1 MATGNIGMGEKV
13 LAIAS
18 AEWGSDPRR
27 ILAQTPMSKQQV
39 VALALCGALNALDGF
54 DVLSISFAS
63 PGIAAE
69 WHVKPAALGL
79 VLSMEVFGM
88 AAGSVLLGQL
98 ADRIGRLSTTI
109 LCLVIMAIGMLAT
122 PQSTGVGFLT
132 LTRLF
137 TGLGIGGM
145 LAATNA
151 LAAEYTNARWRSAG
165 IAIMAAGYPL
175 GAVIGGTIASR
186 MLVHGDWRNVFY
198 LGAGLALVLLPLVPL
213 LMREPVGALLQRR
226 PANALSL
233 INRTMRAFGHDEI
246 DHLPDV
252 DPAAPKIGLRDLF
265 GPKLGAT
272 TGLLAMA
279 YFTHIITFYFVV
291 KWIPKIVV
299 NMGFAPSAAGGVLVW
314 ANVGGLIGALLF
326 SLASL
331 RLPLRG
337 SLVAMMLAS
346 AVMVAVFGHAP
357 ADLTVLSLAA
367 AGAAFCTNSVI
378 VGFYALIAQSFPT
391 PVRGGGTGFVIG
403 VGRFGSAAGPITA
416 GALFQAGLGLPAV
429 AALMAVG
436 SLIAAGMLL
445 VLPRGETQDH

>member
-1 MATGNIGMGEKV
+1 MAAGNIGMGEKV

-186 MLVHGDWRNVFY
+186 ILVHGDWRNVFY

-337 SLVAMMLAS
+337 SLVAMMLIR
-346 AVMVAVFGHAP
+346 P
-357 ADLTVLSLAA
+357 
-367 AGAAFCTNSVI
+367 
-378 VGFYALIAQSFPT
+378 
-391 PVRGGGTGFVIG
+391 
-403 VGRFGSAAGPITA
+403 
-416 GALFQAGLGLPAV
+416 
-429 AALMAVG
+429 
-436 SLIAAGMLL
+436 
-445 VLPRGETQDH
+445 E